1 MDQQR
6 TVQVVLGE
14 AERTDGLLRFVLEAE
29 GFDIVGLAS
38 DDHELV
44 RVLRGARPAVVV
56 LDGGI
61 SVAAAVEARERSH
74 GASLVVVWPD
84 GVSAVIAE
92 ERVDPYEAIAD
103 LGDAVRRAAR
113 QAELGG
119 HAERREAERREILIH
134 IPEARDV
141 APTIVSGA
149 VRVPN
154 DGPTRARSRGR
165 RARLLVAAATWMLV
179 LTALTTIAIAVPN
192 ALGIFPGRGGAHHP
206 SLIGSVNRRPAD
218 PRPEEKM
225 TPPERTPDTE
235 GSTSCEAQ
243 VAHHDRADRSDGH
256 ARSDL
261 ARPRGCPQDHGQ
273 HHPKSTSGKS
283 KSGKKDGGRP
293 DDPGSKANGNG
304 SSKKEKPKP
313 RGGVDGSQNG
323 GGNTV
328 EHGNGGESGS
338 SGKDKEKERTG
349 NGGRSEHGNAG

>member
-1 MDQQR
+1 MDHQR

-119 HAERREAERREILIH
+119 HAERREAERREMLIH

-141 APTIVSGA
+141 APTILSGA

-154 DGPTRARSRGR
+154 DRPTRARSRGR

-192 ALGIFPGRGGAHHP
+192 ALGIFPGRGGGRP
-206 SLIGSVNRRPAD
+206 SHIGSVNRRLAD

-225 TPPERTPDTE
+225 TAPKRTPDTA
-235 GSTSCEAQ
+235 GSTSCEAH
-243 VAHHDRADRSDGH
+243 VARRDRADRSDGH
-256 ARSDL
+256 VRSDPVR
-261 ARPRGCPQDHGQ
+261 ARGCPQDQGQRHGKTTSG
-273 HHPKSTSGKS
+273 KSTSGK
-283 KSGKKDGGRP
+283 KDRGRP

-304 SSKKEKPKP
+304 SSKKGKEKPR
-313 RGGVDGSQNG
+313 RGDDRSQEG

-328 EHGNGGESGS
+328 EHGNGAGSGNAD
-338 SGKDKEKERTG
+338 KNKEKAHTG

>member
-1 MDQQR
+1 MDHQR
-6 TVQVVLGE
+6 RVQVVLGE

-61 SVAAAVEARERSH
+61 SVAAAVEARQRAD
-74 GASLVVVWPD
+74 GAAFVVVWPD

-103 LGDAVRRAAR
+103 LGDAVRRAAH

-119 HAERREAERREILIH
+119 RAERREAERRRVLIH

-141 APTIVSGA
+141 APTIVSGV

-154 DGPTRARSRGR
+154 DRPTRARSRGR

-192 ALGIFPGRGGAHHP
+192 ALGLFPGRGGARP

-218 PRPEEKM
+218 PRPEEK
-225 TPPERTPDTE
+225 TTTPERAPDDPA
-235 GSTSCEAQ
+235 GSTSCDAQ
-243 VAHHDRADRSDGH
+243 VARHDRADRSDGH
-256 ARSDL
+256 ARSDSVR
-261 ARPRGCPQDHGQ
+261 ARACPQDHGQ
-273 HHPKSTSGKS
+273 HHGKST
-283 KSGKKDGGRP
+283 SGKKDGGRP

-313 RGGVDGSQNG
+313 RGGDDGSQG
-323 GGNTV
+323 GGGSTV
-328 EHGNGGESGS
+328 EHGNGGGSGS
-338 SGKDKEKERTG
+338 GGKDKEKERTR

>member
-1 MDQQR
+1 MDHQR
-6 TVQVVLGE
+6 RVQVVLGE

-61 SVAAAVEARERSH
+61 SVAAAVEARQRAD
-74 GASLVVVWPD
+74 GAAFVVVWPD

-103 LGDAVRRAAR
+103 LGDAVRRAAHH
-113 QAELGG
+113 AELGEETG
-119 HAERREAERREILIH
+119 RRGSPIR
-134 IPEARDV
+134 IPDAPDI
-141 APTIVSGA
+141 APTIVSGV

-154 DGPTRARSRGR
+154 DRPTRARSRGR

-192 ALGIFPGRGGAHHP
+192 ALRLFPGRGGAHP

-225 TPPERTPDTE
+225 TPPERTPDDPA
-235 GSTSCEAQ
+235 GSTSCDAQ
-243 VAHHDRADRSDGH
+243 VARHDRADRSVGH
-256 ARSDL
+256 ARSDPVR
-261 ARPRGCPQDHGQ
+261 ARGCPQDHGQ
-273 HHPKSTSGKS
+273 HHRKSTSGKNTG
-283 KSGKKDGGRP
+283 GKKSGGRP

-304 SSKKEKPKP
+304 SSKKEKP
-313 RGGVDGSQNG
+313 RGGDDGSQNG

-328 EHGNGGESGS
+328 EHGNGGGSGS
-338 SGKDKEKERTG
+338 SGKDKEKARTG

>member
-1 MDQQR
+1 MDHQR
-6 TVQVVLGE
+6 RVQVVLGE

-61 SVAAAVEARERSH
+61 SASAAVEARERSH

-84 GVSAVIAE
+84 GVSAAMAE

-103 LGDAVRRAAR
+103 LGGAVRRAAR

-141 APTIVSGA
+141 APTIRRGA
-149 VRVPN
+149 HGAQR
-154 DGPTRARSRGR
+154 DRPTPTRSRGR
-165 RARLLVAAATWMLV
+165 RAQILVAAATWVLV

-192 ALGIFPGRGGAHHP
+192 ALGLSPGRGGARP
-206 SLIGSVNRRPAD
+206 SPIESVNRRPAD

-225 TPPERTPDTE
+225 TTPERTPDDPA
-235 GSTSCEAQ
+235 GSTSCDAE
-243 VAHHDRADRSDGH
+243 VARHDRAHRSDGH
-256 ARSDL
+256 ARSDP
-261 ARPRGCPQDHGQ
+261 AHPRGCPQDHGQ
-273 HHPKSTSGKS
+273 HHGKSTSGKS
-283 KSGKKDGGRP
+283 TGGKKAGGRP

-304 SSKKEKPKP
+304 SSKKEKP
-313 RGGVDGSQNG
+313 RGGDDRSQD

-328 EHGNGGESGS
+328 EHGNGGGSGS
-338 SGKDKEKERTG
+338 AGKDKEKAGTG
-349 NGGRSEHGNAG
+349 NGSRSEHGNAG

>member
-1 MDQQR
+1 MDHQR

-61 SVAAAVEARERSH
+61 SASAALEAREGSH
-74 GASLVVVWPD
+74 GAALVVVWPD
-84 GVSAVIAE
+84 GVSAAIAE

-103 LGDAVRRAAR
+103 LGDAVRRAAHR
-113 QAELGG
+113 AELNGQ
-119 HAERREAERREILIH
+119 AERREAERRAALIR

-141 APTIVSGA
+141 APTIVRGVPR
-149 VRVPN
+149 VRRER
-154 DGPTRARSRGR
+154 PTPARSRGR

-192 ALGIFPGRGGAHHP
+192 ALGIFPGRGGAHP
-206 SLIGSVNRRPAD
+206 SVIGSVHRRPAD

-225 TPPERTPDTE
+225 TTPERTPDDTA
-235 GSTSCEAQ
+235 GPTSCDAQ
-243 VAHHDRADRSDGH
+243 VTRHDRSDRSDGQ
-256 ARSDL
+256 ARTDP
-261 ARPRGCPQDHGQ
+261 ARPRGCLHDHGQ
-273 HHPKSTSGKS
+273 HHGKSTSGKS
-283 KSGKKDGGRP
+283 TSGKKGGGSP

-304 SSKKEKPKP
+304 SSKKEKP
-313 RGGVDGSQNG
+313 RDGVDGSQNG
-323 GGNTV
+323 GGNAV
-328 EHGNGGESGS
+328 EHGNGGGSGS
-338 SGKDKEKERTG
+338 AGKVKEKARTG

>member
-1 MDQQR
+1 MDHQR

-61 SVAAAVEARERSH
+61 SASAALEARERSH
-74 GASLVVVWPD
+74 GAALVVVWPD
-84 GVSAVIAE
+84 GVSAAIAE

-103 LGDAVRRAAR
+103 LGDAVRRAAHR
-113 QAELGG
+113 AELNGQ
-119 HAERREAERREILIH
+119 AERREAERRAALIR

-141 APTIVSGA
+141 APTIVRGVPR
-149 VRVPN
+149 VRRER
-154 DGPTRARSRGR
+154 PTPARSRGR

-192 ALGIFPGRGGAHHP
+192 ALGIFPGRGGAHP
-206 SLIGSVNRRPAD
+206 SVIGSVHRRPAD

-225 TPPERTPDTE
+225 TTPERTPDDTA
-235 GSTSCEAQ
+235 GPTSCDAQ
-243 VAHHDRADRSDGH
+243 VTRHDRADRSDGQ
-256 ARSDL
+256 RSNRS
-261 ARPRGCPQDHGQ
+261 RPPAGMPPRSRAAPWQEYEREEYEREEGRG
-273 HHPKSTSGKS
+273 S
-283 KSGKKDGGRP
+283 P

-304 SSKKEKPKP
+304 SSKKEKP
-313 RGGVDGSQNG
+313 RDGDDGSQNG
-323 GGNTV
+323 GGNAV
-328 EHGNGGESGS
+328 EHGNGGGSGS
-338 SGKDKEKERTG
+338 AGKVKEKARTG

>member
-1 MDQQR
+1 MDHQR
-6 TVQVVLGE
+6 RVQVVLGE

-61 SVAAAVEARERSH
+61 SVAAALEARKRSH

-119 HAERREAERREILIH
+119 HAERREAERREMLIH

-149 VRVPN
+149 ARVPF
-154 DGPTRARSRGR
+154 DRPTRARSRGR

-192 ALGIFPGRGGAHHP
+192 ALGLFPGRGGAHP

-225 TPPERTPDTE
+225 TTPERTPDDPA
-235 GSTSCEAQ
+235 GSTSCDAQ
-243 VAHHDRADRSDGH
+243 VARHDRADRSDGH
-256 ARSDL
+256 ARSDP
-261 ARPRGCPQDHGQ
+261 ARARGCPQDQGQ
-273 HHPKSTSGKS
+273 HHGKSTSGKS

-313 RGGVDGSQNG
+313 SGGRDRSQDDGGS
-323 GGNTV
+323 TV
-328 EHGNGGESGS
+328 EHGNGEGSGS

-349 NGGRSEHGNAG
+349 NGGRSENGNAG

>member
-1 MDQQR
+1 MDHQR
-6 TVQVVLGE
+6 RVQVVLGE

-119 HAERREAERREILIH
+119 LAERREAERREILIH

-141 APTIVSGA
+141 APTIVRDA
-149 VRVPN
+149 VRMP
-154 DGPTRARSRGR
+154 DDRPTRTRSRGR

-192 ALGIFPGRGGAHHP
+192 ALDIFPGRGGARP
-206 SLIGSVNRRPAD
+206 PIGSVNRRPAD

-225 TPPERTPDTE
+225 TTPERTPDTE

-243 VAHHDRADRSDGH
+243 VARHDRADRSDGH
-256 ARSDL
+256 ARSDPTG
-261 ARPRGCPQDHGQ
+261 ARGCSQGHGQ
-273 HHPKSTSGKS
+273 HHGKSTSEKS
-283 KSGKKDGGRP
+283 KSGKNDGGRP

-304 SSKKEKPKP
+304 SSKKEKEKP
-313 RGGVDGSQNG
+313 PSGGGDGSQDG

-328 EHGNGGESGS
+328 EHGNGGGHENG
-338 SGKDKEKERTG
+338 GKNKEKAHTG

>member
-1 MDQQR
+1 MDHQR

-61 SVAAAVEARERSH
+61 SAAAAVEARERSH

-84 GVSAVIAE
+84 GVSAAIAE
-92 ERVDPYEAIAD
+92 ERVDPYEAISD
-103 LGDAVRRAAR
+103 LGGAVRRAAR

-141 APTIVSGA
+141 TPTIVSGA

-179 LTALTTIAIAVPN
+179 LTALTSIAIAVPN
-192 ALGIFPGRGGAHHP
+192 ALGIFPGRGRAHP

-225 TPPERTPDTE
+225 TTPERTPDTE

-243 VAHHDRADRSDGH
+243 VARHDRADRSDGH
-256 ARSDL
+256 ARSDP
-261 ARPRGCPQDHGQ
+261 ARARGCPQDHGQ
-273 HHPKSTSGKS
+273 HPGKSTNEKS

-293 DDPGSKANGNG
+293 EDPGSKANGNG

-313 RGGVDGSQNG
+313 SGGGDRSQNG
-323 GGNTV
+323 DGSTV
-328 EHGNGGESGS
+328 EHGNGAGSGNA
-338 SGKDKEKERTG
+338 GKDKEKAHTG
-349 NGGRSEHGNAG
+349 NGSPSEHGNAG

>member
-1 MDQQR
+1 MDHQR

-119 HAERREAERREILIH
+119 HAERREAERREMLIH

-141 APTIVSGA
+141 APTILSGA

-154 DGPTRARSRGR
+154 DRPTRARSRGR

-192 ALGIFPGRGGAHHP
+192 ALGIFPGRGGGRP
-206 SLIGSVNRRPAD
+206 SHIGSVNRRLAD

-225 TPPERTPDTE
+225 TAPERTPDTA

-243 VAHHDRADRSDGH
+243 VARRDRADRSDGH
-256 ARSDL
+256 VRSDPVR
-261 ARPRGCPQDHGQ
+261 ARGCPQDQGQRHGKTTSG
-273 HHPKSTSGKS
+273 KSTSGK
-283 KSGKKDGGRP
+283 KDRGRP

-304 SSKKEKPKP
+304 SSKKGKEKP
-313 RGGVDGSQNG
+313 RSGDDRSQEG

-328 EHGNGGESGS
+328 EHGNGAGSGNAD
-338 SGKDKEKERTG
+338 KNKEKAHTG

>member
-1 MDQQR
+1 MDHQR
-6 TVQVVLGE
+6 RVQVVLGE

-61 SVAAAVEARERSH
+61 SVAAAVDARKGSH
-74 GASLVVVWPD
+74 GAALVVVWPD
-84 GVSAVIAE
+84 GVSAAIAE

-103 LGDAVRRAAR
+103 LGGAVRRAAR

-134 IPEARDV
+134 IPEARDL
-141 APTIVSGA
+141 APTTVNGL

-154 DGPTRARSRGR
+154 DRPTRARSRGR

-192 ALGIFPGRGGAHHP
+192 ALGIFPERGGARP

-225 TPPERTPDTE
+225 TTPERTPDTA
-235 GSTSCEAQ
+235 GSTSCDAK
-243 VAHHDRADRSDGH
+243 VARHNRADRSDGH
-256 ARSDL
+256 ARSDPVR
-261 ARPRGCPQDHGQ
+261 ARGCPQDHGQ
-273 HHPKSTSGKS
+273 HHGKSTG
-283 KSGKKDGGRP
+283 GKKGGGRP
-293 DDPGSKANGNG
+293 DDPGIKANGIG
-304 SSKKEKPKP
+304 SPKKEKP
-313 RGGVDGSQNG
+313 RGGDDGSQDG
-323 GGNTV
+323 GGSTV
-328 EHGNGGESGS
+328 GHGNGGSAGS
-338 SGKDKEKERTG
+338 VGKEKEKARTG
-349 NGGRSEHGNAG
+349 NGGRSEHGNDG